1 MGAKPPLD
9 SEIFW
14 FHGVFRPQRVLS
26 PTWKEK
32 KCKPPPK
39 NKFLNTFLTIN
50 TMQTGK
56 GGICKLKIDQQLEN
70 IFFII
75 SVDHTL
81 IFTLV
86 PLQPLAN
93 NNVKTNIVF
102 LVWKVL
108 NLDKFYIVFW
118 RRIAQVTF
126 SEKPQMKII
135 SFWNYKHEYVKH
147 TWSDKVWVL

>member
-1 MGAKPPLD
+1 
-9 SEIFW
+9 
-14 FHGVFRPQRVLS
+14 
-26 PTWKEK
+26 
-32 KCKPPPK
+32 
-39 NKFLNTFLTIN
+39 
-50 TMQTGK
+50 MQTGK
-56 GGICKLKIDQQLEN
+56 GGICKLIIDQQLEN

-93 NNVKTNIVF
+93 NNEKTNIVF

-108 NLDKFYIVFW
+108 NLDKFYIVFC

-126 SEKPQMKII
+126 LEKPQMKII
-135 SFWNYKHEYVKH
+135 SFWNYKHEYLKH
-147 TWSDKVWVL
+147 TWSDKAFLSVIKFILS

>member
-1 MGAKPPLD
+1 
-9 SEIFW
+9 
-14 FHGVFRPQRVLS
+14 
-26 PTWKEK
+26 
-32 KCKPPPK
+32 
-39 NKFLNTFLTIN
+39 
-50 TMQTGK
+50 MQTVK
-56 GGICKLKIDQQLEN
+56 GGICKLIIDQSTVGKH
-70 IFFII
+70 FFII

-108 NLDKFYIVFW
+108 TFDKFYIVFY

-135 SFWNYKHEYVKH
+135 SFWNYKHKYLKH
-147 TWSDKVWVL
+147 TWSDKAFMSVMKYKLFKFILS